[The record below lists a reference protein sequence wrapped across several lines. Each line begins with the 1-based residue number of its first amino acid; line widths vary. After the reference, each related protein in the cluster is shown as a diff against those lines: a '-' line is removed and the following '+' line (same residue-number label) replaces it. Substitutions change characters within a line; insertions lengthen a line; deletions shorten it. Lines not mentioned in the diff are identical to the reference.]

1 MSLASKLTN
10 RQLMFVAEYLVDQN
24 GKAAAVRAGYSEQT
38 AASIAS
44 ENLTK
49 PNIRLR

>member
-24 GKAAAVRAGYSEQT
+24 VKAAAVRAGYSEQT
-38 AASIAS
+38 RRKHSFR
-44 ENLTK
+44 ELNQT
-49 PNIRLR
+49 